1 MLVDWDKDLPDVGAA
16 VDVLGMQMKSHGRRK
31 DDTCD

>member
-1 MLVDWDKDLPDVGAA
+1 MFVDRDKDLADVGAA